1 MVSILRWRMRFCHI
15 IVNIVLV
22 TYHMA
27 VVKTNC
33 DASVYF

>member
-1 MVSILRWRMRFCHI
+1 MVSKYRWHMRFCHI

-27 VVKTNC
+27 IVKTNC
-33 DASVYF
+33 DAGVYF